1 MTIKIL
7 EGTID
12 NHIHCCPHINK
23 RSTDIFEVI
32 KKAEQ
37 NRMYAI
43 GLMDNFSNTS
53 GYASLVKKSFP
64 KLKLKVFGGLI
75 MEPPSGGVNFE
86 NAKIALNYSYFN
98 NDGAKFISFP
108 THHTRH
114 IAKLEKR
121 KKNYI
126 KNCFYV
132 PDKGPTLE
140 TIKILKLIAQK
151 NIVLNTGH
159 LSARE
164 TINLIKCAK
173 KNGVKKILVPS
184 NTFNLNTITE
194 LKKYNVK
201 FEFSYFFISKA
212 TGIPL
217 THVDGEKHKIQGTN
231 EKLLKI
237 LIKTAEPKNVIL
249 SSDCGVSILPKPHI
263 GFSKFI
269 NHIQKLGFSKKE
281 IEYMIKINS
290 KKLFN
295 LK

>member
-1 MTIKIL
+1 MTIELLK
-7 EGTID
+7 GSVD

-23 RSTDIFEVI
+23 RSTNIFEVI

-37 NRMYAI
+37 LEMHAV

-53 GYASLVKKSFP
+53 GYASLVKKYLP

-75 MEPPSGGVNFE
+75 MEPPSGGVSYE
-86 NAKIALNYSYFN
+86 NAKISLNYSYFQ

-121 KKNYI
+121 EKNYI
-126 KNCFYV
+126 TKCFHV
-132 PDKGPTLE
+132 PDTGPTQE
-140 TIKILKLIAQK
+140 TMKILELIAQK
-151 NIVLNTGH
+151 DIVMNTGH
-159 LSARE
+159 LSAKE
-164 TINLIKCAK
+164 TINLVKYAK
-173 KNGVKKILVPS
+173 KIGVKKILIPS
-184 NTFNLNTITE
+184 NTFNLTTITK
-194 LKKYNVK
+194 LKKFRPK

-212 TGIPL
+212 TDIPL

-237 LIKTAEPKNVIL
+237 LIKTAGPKNVIL

-263 GFSKFI
+263 GFSNFI

-281 IEYMIKINS
+281 IEYMIKINP

-295 LK
+295 L